1 MCVNQ
6 SLNFF
11 SCKTCI
17 RSNICYD
24 YYTLVLI
31 LAINFK
37 MAIDCIKGRESTR
50 DKLLLML
57 TQMVISIL
65 TLNAAYNNINTINAA
80 YNNTK
85 E

>member
-1 MCVNQ
+1 MNQ
-6 SLNFF
+6 SLKFF

-17 RSNICYD
+17 RSNVCYD
-24 YYTLVLI
+24 YYRLVLI

-37 MAIDCIKGRESTR
+37 MAIDCIKGRESIR

-65 TLNAAYNNINTINAA
+65 TLNTAYNNINTINAA
-80 YNNTK
+80 NNNTK